1 MFTTK
6 TGIQIPEKTD
16 KIADINEALVT
27 LLDIVSKLAL
37 EVDKLSDEIE
47 KLKDTEN
54 KKENNGIIND
64 LEDKLAEQMQM
75 NILLVNELKKR
86 TNE

>member
-16 KIADINEALVT
+16 KVKDLNEALVT

-37 EVDKLSDEIE
+37 EVDKLSDKIE
-47 KLKDTEN
+47 KLKDVEN

-75 NILLVNELKKR
+75 NVLLANELKKR

>member
-37 EVDKLSDEIE
+37 EIDKLSDKIE
-47 KLKDTEN
+47 KLKDAEN

-64 LEDKLAEQMQM
+64 LEDKLAEQMHM
-75 NILLVNELKKR
+75 NVLLVNELKKR
-86 TNE
+86 TN